1 MKHVRVSLVNVLSPA
16 ALPLNMFA
24 HTARQATP
32 MPNHGSMW
40 WHAGKAQQAVSVF
53 TSTATST
60 WWKRAVVGPL
70 IPLAQKFVTAK
81 FMAVVPAT

>member
-1 MKHVRVSLVNVLSPA
+1 MKRVHVSLVNVSSPA
-16 ALPLNMFA
+16 ALQLNMFA

-40 WHAGKAQQAVSVF
+40 WRVGKAQQAVSVF

-60 WWKRAVVGPL
+60 WWKRAVVGL
-70 IPLAQKFVTAK
+70 QIRLAQKSAMAK